1 MKKNNW
7 KYIIA
12 AVLIV
17 GLFFLSGC
25 RQQETEIVYLP
36 IYGFK
41 FPSWDFLVWPMT
53 ALMWAFG
60 KSVAFGNYGIA
71 IVLST
76 IVVRTAAWPIYAK
89 SNDMSLKMQLVGP
102 EQAKIEAKYAE
113 KTDQESQ
120 QRKQMEMMQLYKK
133 YGIGFSGCL
142 MPFLQLP
149 IFISFFETLR
159 RIPST
164 TATYLIENPEVAT
177 NLGITKLPIDFDF
190 MNTTIFGIDL
200 FKDKSIGGWQE
211 IGIYI
216 LAGLVG
222 LTQLGSQILLTKR
235 QEKQK
240 ASMQASLPAYRR
252 PEKTEQQKQTDM
264 MMKVMMYGM
273 PVMMV
278 VFIVTSPAALGLYWF
293 VGNIYSTFQS
303 YVGSKSSSAR
313 LEKLKVKMKK

>member
-1 MKKNNW
+1 MNKNKW

-12 AVLIV
+12 AVLIM

-25 RQQETEIVYLP
+25 RKQEAEIVYQP

-41 FPSWDFLVWPMT
+41 FPSWDFLVWPM
-53 ALMWAFG
+53 AMLMWGLG
-60 KSVAFGNYGIA
+60 KTIAFGNYGVA
-71 IVLST
+71 IVLAT

-133 YGIGFSGCL
+133 YGIGLSGCL

-164 TATYLIENPEVAT
+164 TTTYLIENPEVAT
-177 NLGITKLPIDFDF
+177 RLGIVKLPIDFDF
-190 MNTTIFGIDL
+190 MNTTILGIDL
-200 FKDKSIGGWQE
+200 FKDKSMGGWQE

-240 ASMQASLPAYRR
+240 ESMQASLPAYRR
-252 PEKTEQQKQTDM
+252 PEKTEQQRQTET

-273 PVMMV
+273 PIMMV
-278 VFIVTSPAALGLYWF
+278 IFIITSPAALGLYWF

-303 YVGSKSSSAR
+303 YIGSKSSSAR
-313 LEKLKVKMKK
+313 LEKLRIKMKK